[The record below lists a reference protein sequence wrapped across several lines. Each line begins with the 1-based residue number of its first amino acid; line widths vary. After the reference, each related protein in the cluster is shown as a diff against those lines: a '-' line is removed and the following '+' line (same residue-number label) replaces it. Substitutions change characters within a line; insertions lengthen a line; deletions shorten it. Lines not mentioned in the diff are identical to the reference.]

1 MIINSYFNIGLVI
14 SVITCI
20 SIFICTKFL
29 ISILWKFKSIVLDY
43 HKSKKSFVAHPGGP
57 SIIITILIAEI
68 VLYYFTNELKIIAII
83 LTTIIAGTIGLID
96 DLKNLGGYWKPI
108 LLLLSPIPIIFLD
121 VYNPN
126 LLFPVFGAVHMTII
140 YPVLIL
146 IAIPI
151 TSNTI
156 NTIDVLNGVSSG
168 FTLVAAIP
176 LVFALLLKGDWIM
189 VLATIPLI
197 LTLTI
202 FLHYH
207 KYPSKIFPGDSG
219 TLSIGAMYGA
229 IAIIGGVE
237 IIGVIALLPAILNS
251 FFFLASVKRFTE
263 HKLIKIR
270 PTIVL
275 PDGIITAEKDHRA
288 PITLVR
294 LIVAGNPSN
303 EKTII
308 KYMMI
313 LAIFSSF
320 LAIIVSL
327 AMFGVAI

>member
-1 MIINSYFNIGLVI
+1 MMINSYFNLGLII
-14 SVITCI
+14 SIITCV

-29 ISILWKFKSIVLDY
+29 ISTLWKFKSIVLDY
-43 HKSKKSFVAHPGGP
+43 HKSKKSFVAYPGGP
-57 SIIITILIAEI
+57 AIIISILIAEI
-68 VLYYFTNELKIIAII
+68 ILYYFTNETKIIAII
-83 LTTIIAGTIGLID
+83 LTTAIAGTIGLID
-96 DLKNLGGYWKPI
+96 DLKSLGGYWKPI
-108 LLLLSPIPIIFLD
+108 LLLLSPIPIIFLGA
-121 VYNPN
+121 YNPN
-126 LLFPVFGAVHMTII
+126 LVFPLFGAVKMTII
-140 YPVLIL
+140 YPLLIL

-156 NTIDVLNGVSSG
+156 NTIDVLNGVSSAVILIA
-168 FTLVAAIP
+168 TIP
-176 LVFALLLKGDWIM
+176 LVFAFLLKGDWIM
-189 VLATIPLI
+189 VLVTIPLI
-197 LTLTI
+197 LTVTI
-202 FLHYH
+202 FLYYH

-263 HKLIKIR
+263 HKLLKIR

-275 PDGIITAEKDHRA
+275 SDGTITAEKDPRA

-294 LIVAGNPSN
+294 LIVAGNPLD
-303 EKTII
+303 EKAII
-308 KYMMI
+308 NYIII

-327 AMFGVAI
+327 SILG

>member
-1 MIINSYFNIGLVI
+1 MMINSYFNIGLII
-14 SVITCI
+14 SIVTCV

-29 ISILWKFKSIVLDY
+29 ISALWKFKSVVLDY
-43 HKSKKSFVAHPGGP
+43 HKSKKSFVAYPGGP
-57 SIIITILIAEI
+57 AIIISILIAEI
-68 VLYYFTNELKIIAII
+68 ILYYFTNELKIIAII
-83 LTTIIAGTIGLID
+83 LTTLIAGTIGLID
-96 DLKNLGGYWKPI
+96 DLKSLGGYWKPI
-108 LLLLSPIPIIFLD
+108 LLLFAPIPIIFLD

-126 LLFPVFGAVHMTII
+126 LVFPLFGAVKMTII
-140 YPVLIL
+140 YPLLVL

-151 TSNTI
+151 TANTI
-156 NTIDVLNGVSSG
+156 NTIDVLNGVSSS
-168 FTLVAAIP
+168 FTLIAAIP
-176 LVFALLLKGDWIM
+176 LVFAFLLKGDWIM
-189 VLATIPLI
+189 VLVTIPLI

-202 FLHYH
+202 FLYYH

-263 HKLIKIR
+263 HKLLKIR

-275 PDGIITAEKDHRA
+275 ADGMITAEKDSRA

-303 EKTII
+303 EKTITNYI
-308 KYMMI
+308 II
-313 LAIFSSF
+313 LVIFSSF
-320 LAIIVSL
+320 LATIISL
-327 AMFGVAI
+327 SILG